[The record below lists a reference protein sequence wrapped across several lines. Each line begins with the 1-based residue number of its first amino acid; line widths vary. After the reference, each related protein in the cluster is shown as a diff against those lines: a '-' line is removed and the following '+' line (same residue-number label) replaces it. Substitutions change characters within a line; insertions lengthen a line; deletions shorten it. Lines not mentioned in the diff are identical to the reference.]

1 MSLELLNSVISGGE
15 NFDDLFEKTWYSH
28 LIKKRK
34 PNTSAFKFII
44 AQSGIE
50 AAEALFIDDA
60 MINVEGAIKA
70 GLQALHLSPGK
81 AILDL
86 GL

>member
-1 MSLELLNSVISGGE
+1 MISGGE
-15 NFDDLFEKTWYSH
+15 NFDHLFEKTWYSH

-34 PNTSAFKFII
+34 PETSVFKFII
-44 AQSGIE
+44 EQSGIE

-60 MINVEGAIKA
+60 VINVEGAIKA
-70 GLQALHLSPGK
+70 GPPAVHLSPGK
-81 AILDL
+81 TILDL